1 MVVIIV
7 FGVILIL
14 WSIIISLIILKKDS
28 AGKAILYFLLF
39 AILSVVGCIITPPL
53 GLGVWLLLNIIYTKL
68 LKKN

>member
-14 WSIIISLIILKKDS
+14 WSIIISLIVLKKDS
-28 AGKAILYFLLF
+28 AGKAILYFLLV

-53 GLGVWLLLNIIYTKL
+53 GLGVWLLINIIYTKL

>member
-14 WSIIISLIILKKDS
+14 WSIIISLIVLKDS
-28 AGKAILYFLLF
+28 AGMAILYFLVV

-53 GLGVWLLLNIIYTKL
+53 GLGVWLLINIICTKL

>member
-14 WSIIISLIILKKDS
+14 WSIIISLIVSKKDS
-28 AGKAILYFLLF
+28 AGKAILYFLLV

-53 GLGVWLLLNIIYTKL
+53 GLGVWLLINIIYTKL

>member
-14 WSIIISLIILKKDS
+14 WSIIISLIVLKKDS
-28 AGKAILYFLLF
+28 AGKAILYFLLV

-53 GLGVWLLLNIIYTKL
+53 GLGVWLLINIIYQLEVIK
-68 LKKN
+68 

>member
-14 WSIIISLIILKKDS
+14 WSIIISLIVLKKDS
-28 AGKAILYFLLF
+28 AGKAILYFLLV

-53 GLGVWLLLNIIYTKL
+53 GLGVWLLINIIYTKR

>member
-7 FGVILIL
+7 FGAILIL
-14 WSIIISLIILKKDS
+14 WSIIISLIVLKKDS
-28 AGKAILYFLLF
+28 AGKAILYFLLV

-53 GLGVWLLLNIIYTKL
+53 GLGVWLLINIIYTKL